1 MKKTIAILLAAL
13 LLLTGCQGAVNET
26 TSVPETTE
34 TSPEM
39 TVPETMTLPTI
50 PTSDSISGTPEG
62 EKISFA
68 NTGKTRIAYTG
79 PRSFVMYVTSVEK
92 LPDQEALKDYDEA
105 FFAEHALLVVVE
117 TVTSGSV
124 QLELG
129 SIYREGDIAM
139 VKLNRTMPGEVGT
152 SDMATWLLWAEVSR
166 DLDCSWFLDS
176 GAKEPQSSKY

>member
-1 MKKTIAILLAAL
+1 MKKTIAILLAVL

-26 TSVPETTE
+26 TSAPEVTDAAVE
-34 TSPEM
+34 
-39 TVPETMTLPTI
+39 MTLPEEMTFPTI
-50 PTSDSISGTPEG
+50 PAFGGIFGVLEG
-62 EKISFA
+62 DEIPFA
-68 NTGKTRIAYTG
+68 NPGKTRIAYTG